1 MEYPSESLMNIS
13 NTYAIEIQNA
23 PCIRIQNHELE
34 IISEETHKINLLT
47 AAPIIIQPQHLACQ
61 NVSKLRIFC
70 GEETIHR
77 DSFLIL
83 CLLFATQISLCAGFG
98 VFLCFAFLDANMA
111 QTDFDKV
118 TD

>member
-1 MEYPSESLMNIS
+1 MRPASEYK
-13 NTYAIEIQNA
+13 TT
-23 PCIRIQNHELE
+23 ELE

-70 GEETIHR
+70 GEETVHG

-83 CLLFATQISLCAGFG
+83 CLLFATQIRLCAGFK
-98 VFLCFAFLDANMA
+98 VFLCFAFSDANTA
-111 QTDFDKV
+111 QTDKV
-118 TD
+118 TDYKFSFLSTGLEKDHLNMHLFK